1 MPQRRNRKSQQRS
14 RRYDNQMAF
23 LEQRNIKTEIKSSL
37 ETEKRISELEQKKLQ
52 NLNRE
57 NRLKKN
63 EQSPGTCG
71 TITNICVNQHSKK
84 KSSERAGL
92 IKSSKK

>member
-1 MPQRRNRKSQQRS
+1 MTNMFKENEGKKKKNRMPQRRNRKSQQRS

-57 NRLKKN
+57 NRLKKMN
-63 EQSPGTCG
+63 
-71 TITNICVNQHSKK
+71 
-84 KSSERAGL
+84 RAQGL
-92 IKSSKK
+92 VGL

>member
-14 RRYDNQMAF
+14 RRYDNQIAF

-57 NRLKKN
+57 NRLKK
-63 EQSPGTCG
+63 
-71 TITNICVNQHSKK
+71 K
-84 KSSERAGL
+84 
-92 IKSSKK
+92 

>member
-1 MPQRRNRKSQQRS
+1 MSQQRNRKSQQRS

-23 LEQRNIKTEIKSSL
+23 LEQRNRKTEIKSSL

-57 NRLKKN
+57 NRLKKMN
-63 EQSPGTCG
+63 RAQGL
-71 TITNICVNQHSKK
+71 VRLQQ
-84 KSSERAGL
+84 KS
-92 IKSSKK
+92 